1 VTVDLARARRI
12 VLPTLVTL
20 VTAVVADAQ
29 DPADRVPIH
38 IGVEHLH
45 NTGSCKGELIVD
57 KWLFS
62 FRSTDR
68 PNDDRDW
75 KLKELKA
82 AESKKPDEL
91 VLRTRDAVRGLG
103 LDKNY
108 KFRVPGGL
116 DRKVLDYMN
125 ERID

>member
-1 VTVDLARARRI
+1 MKRSRRVALLALLTI
-12 VLPTLVTL
+12 
-20 VTAVVADAQ
+20 VTAVVAAAQ
-29 DPADRVPIH
+29 SPADRVPIH
-38 IGVEHLH
+38 IAVEHLH
-45 NTGSCKGELIVD
+45 QTGSCKGELIVD

-62 FRSTDR
+62 YRSTDG

-75 KLKELKA
+75 KLTALKA

-91 VLRTRDAVRGLG
+91 VLRTRDTVRGLG
-103 LDKNY
+103 STRSSN
-108 KFRVPGGL
+108 FRVPGGL

>member
-1 VTVDLARARRI
+1 MSRSRRI
-12 VLPTLVTL
+12 VLSALLTLA
-20 VTAVVADAQ
+20 TAVVAAAQ
-29 DPADRVPIH
+29 SPADRIPIH
-38 IGVEHLH
+38 IAVEHLH
-45 NTGSCKGELIVD
+45 NTGSCEGELIVD

-62 FRSTDR
+62 YRSTDR

-75 KLKELKA
+75 KLTELKT

-91 VLRTRDAVRGLG
+91 VLRTRDTVRGLG

-108 KFRVPGGL
+108 KFKVLGGL

>member
-1 VTVDLARARRI
+1 MADMTRTIRTVLAA
-12 VLPTLVTL
+12 LLVIIG
-20 VTAVVADAQ
+20 AGAAAAQ
-29 DPADRVPIH
+29 NPAERVPIH
-38 IGVEHLH
+38 IAVEHLH
-45 NTGSCKGELIVD
+45 NSGSCKGELIID

-62 FRSTDR
+62 YRSTDR

-75 KLKELKA
+75 KLTELKA
-82 AESKKPDEL
+82 AESKKPDDL
-91 VLRTRDAVRGLG
+91 VLKTRDSVRGLR

>member
-1 VTVDLARARRI
+1 MKRSRPIVFLAF
-12 VLPTLVTL
+12 LPLA
-20 VTAVVADAQ
+20 TAVVAAAQ
-29 DPADRVPIH
+29 NPADRVPIH
-38 IGVEHLH
+38 IAVEHLH

-62 FRSTDR
+62 YRSTDR

-75 KLKELKA
+75 KLTELKA

-91 VLRTRDAVRGLG
+91 VLRTRDTVRGLG

-108 KFRVPGGL
+108 KFRVPGGI

>member
-1 VTVDLARARRI
+1 MRRTTRI
-12 VLPTLVTL
+12 VLAAFLVI
-20 VTAVVADAQ
+20 AVVGPATAQ
-29 DPADRVPIH
+29 GPADRVPIH
-38 IGVEHLH
+38 IAVEHLH

-62 FRSTDR
+62 YRSSDR
-68 PNDDRDW
+68 PADDRDW
-75 KLKELKA
+75 KLTELKA
-82 AESKKPDEL
+82 AESKKPNEL
-91 VLRTRDAVRGLG
+91 VLRTRDTVKGLG

-116 DRKVLDYMN
+116 DRAVLDYMS

>member
-20 VTAVVADAQ
+20 VSAVVAAAQ
-29 DPADRVPIH
+29 SPADRVPIH
-38 IGVEHLH
+38 IAVEHLH

-62 FRSTDR
+62 YRSTDR

-75 KLKELKA
+75 KLTELKA

-91 VLRTRDAVRGLG
+91 VLRTRDSVRGLG

>member
-1 VTVDLARARRI
+1 M
-12 VLPTLVTL
+12 
-20 VTAVVADAQ
+20 AVVADAQ

-62 FRSTDR
+62 YRSTDR

-75 KLKELKA
+75 KLTELKS

-91 VLRTRDAVRGLG
+91 VLRTRDTVRGLASTRTTS
-103 LDKNY
+103 LEC
-108 KFRVPGGL
+108 RAAWIA
-116 DRKVLDYMN
+116 RCSTT
-125 ERID
+125 

>member
-1 VTVDLARARRI
+1 MTRSGRI
-12 VLPTLVTL
+12 VVPALLGLAIAGRVT
-20 VTAVVADAQ
+20 AQ
-29 DPADRVPIH
+29 DPADHMPIH
-38 IGVEHLH
+38 IQVEHLH

-62 FRSTDR
+62 YRSTDR

-75 KLKELKA
+75 KLTELKA

-91 VLRTRDAVRGLG
+91 VLRTRDTVRGLG

>member
-1 VTVDLARARRI
+1 MTRTGRI
-12 VLPTLVTL
+12 ALPALV
-20 VTAVVADAQ
+20 VIAVAGSATAQ
-29 DPADRVPIH
+29 HPADRVPIH
-38 IGVEHLH
+38 IAVEHLH

-62 FRSTDR
+62 YRSTDR

-75 KLKELKA
+75 KLTELKA
-82 AESKKPDEL
+82 AESKKPNEL
-91 VLRTRDAVRGLG
+91 VLRTRDTVRGLG

-116 DRKVLDYMN
+116 DRAVVDYMN

>member
-1 VTVDLARARRI
+1 MKPLSPQRLSGA
-12 VLPTLVTL
+12 
-20 VTAVVADAQ
+20 
-29 DPADRVPIH
+29 PADGHGRRRGGPESRGRVPIQVA
-38 IGVEHLH
+38 VEDLH

-62 FRSTDR
+62 YRSTDR
-68 PNDDRDW
+68 PNDNRDW
-75 KLKELKA
+75 KLTELKA

-91 VLRTRDAVRGLG
+91 VLRTRDTVRGLG

-108 KFRVPGGL
+108 KFRVPGGI

>member
-1 VTVDLARARRI
+1 MIRTTRI
-12 VLPTLVTL
+12 VLATLVVIT
-20 VTAVVADAQ
+20 VAGVAAAQ
-29 DPADRVPIH
+29 NPADHLPIH
-38 IGVEHLH
+38 IAVEHLH
-45 NTGSCKGELIVD
+45 NSGSCKGELIID

-62 FRSTDR
+62 YRSSDR
-68 PNDDRDW
+68 PNDNRDW
-75 KLKELKA
+75 KLTELKS

-91 VLRTRDAVRGLG
+91 VLRTRDSVRGLG

>member
-1 VTVDLARARRI
+1 MAWTGRIALPALVVIAVAGPARAQR
-12 VLPTLVTL
+12 
-20 VTAVVADAQ
+20 
-29 DPADRVPIH
+29 PADRVPIH
-38 IGVEHLH
+38 IAVEHLH
-45 NTGSCKGELIVD
+45 NSGSCKGELIVD

-62 FRSTDR
+62 YRSTDR

-75 KLKELKA
+75 KLTELKA
-82 AESKKPDEL
+82 AESKKPNEL
-91 VLRTRDAVRGLG
+91 VLRTRDTLRGLG

-116 DRKVLDYMN
+116 DRAVVDYMN